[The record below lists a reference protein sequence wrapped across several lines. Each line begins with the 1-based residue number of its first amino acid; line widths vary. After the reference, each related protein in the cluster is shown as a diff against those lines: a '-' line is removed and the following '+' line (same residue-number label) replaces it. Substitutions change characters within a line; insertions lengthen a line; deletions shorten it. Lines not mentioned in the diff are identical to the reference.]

1 MGKGLLLSI
10 FFIVS
15 GQVLAQ
21 QTLIMLDAATEEA
34 VNNYNRNQ
42 LAQTTIPVYTIQFK
56 VTSDRHEMER
66 DLQTFRNEF
75 KLKPKWTQKGPYY
88 YLKAG
93 AYRTKMEGYADMKA
107 ISAKYSGA
115 VFIVEKVKK
124 QFILE

>member
-15 GQVLAQ
+15 GQALAQ
-21 QTLIMLDAATEEA
+21 QTSITLDAATEDA

-75 KLKPKWTQKGPYY
+75 KIKPKWTQKGPYY